1 MTGAGTS
8 AAAEARDKAWGALM
22 KAAQDGD
29 TRAYE
34 AVLSACEPFIRAVA
48 GRRCR
53 DRALLEDVVQ
63 ETLLTVH
70 RVRMTYDP
78 RRSFQAWLSAI
89 ADRRAIDA
97 LRKRGRIALRETH
110 DEEAFET
117 FADPAAKDLDEP
129 DAGLV
134 IAALM
139 EGLPERQR
147 EALELVKVKEMSLK
161 EAAQASGQTPGALK
175 VNVHRAIKA
184 LRARLTG
191 GGS

>member
-1 MTGAGTS
+1 
-8 AAAEARDKAWGALM
+8 M

-29 TRAYE
+29 TRAY
-34 AVLSACEPFIRAVA
+34 AQLLTACEPFIRAV
-48 GRRCR
+48 GSRRCR
-53 DRALLEDVVQ
+53 DRVLLEDVVQ

-89 ADRRAIDA
+89 ADRRAIDMM
-97 LRKRGRIALRETH
+97 RKRGRIGLREAH
-110 DEEAFET
+110 DEVAYET
-117 FADPAAKDLDEP
+117 FADPQAKDVEAP
-129 DAGLV
+129 DAGPV

-161 EAAQASGQTPGALK
+161 EAAEVSGQTPGALK

-184 LRARLTG
+184 LRVRLTG
-191 GGS
+191 GQP